1 MKKHCTLCN
10 EPADDLYLV
19 AEQYVLSIIKEE
31 HPEWVEQDGACKKCL
46 EHYQALDNAIKII
59 S

>member
-1 MKKHCTLCN
+1 MKKHCTLCD
-10 EPADDLYLV
+10 ELTDDLYLV
-19 AEQYVLSIIKEE
+19 AEHYVLSIIKEE

-46 EHYQALDNAIKII
+46 EHYQALDKAIRLI